1 MGCHRPNGGV
11 EMEPITEA
19 SAREFLRDAPVAHI
33 GVVVEGEPY
42 VTPMS
47 FVVDDDRILFRTK
60 PGRRLEGIKANPMV
74 SIETSRFDEETGDW
88 TSVIVKG
95 YAKVETDDVVI
106 QATLTGLYDK
116 YRQVLGTPLGRGGI
130 QPIASFPHVIAVE
143 FVEISG
149 MASSGPFSVRTRPGR
164 L

>member
-1 MGCHRPNGGV
+1 
-11 EMEPITEA
+11 MEPITEA
-19 SAREFLRDAPVAHI
+19 RAHEFLEEALVAHI

-47 FVVDDDRILFRTK
+47 FIIHEGRILFRTK
-60 PGRRLEGIKANPMV
+60 PGRRLEGIKTNQVV
-74 SIETSRFDEETGDW
+74 SIETSSFDETSGDW

-95 YAKVETDDVVI
+95 NATIEKDDVII

-116 YRQVLGTPLGRGGI
+116 YREILGTPLGRGGI
-130 QPIASFPHVIAVE
+130 QPIASFPNVVTVE
-143 FVEISG
+143 ILEISG
-149 MASSGPFSVRTRPGR
+149 MSSSGPFSMRTRPGR

>member
-1 MGCHRPNGGV
+1 
-11 EMEPITEA
+11 MEPITKA
-19 SAREFLRDAPVAHI
+19 RAREFLEEALVAHI

-47 FVVDDDRILFRTK
+47 FIIHEGRILFRTK
-60 PGRRLEGIKANPMV
+60 PGRRLEGIKTNPVV
-74 SIETSRFDEETGDW
+74 SIETSTFDETSGDW

-95 YAKVETDDVVI
+95 NATIEKDDVVI

-116 YRQVLGTPLGRGGI
+116 YREILGTPLGRGGI
-130 QPIASFPHVIAVE
+130 QPIASFPNVVTVE
-143 FVEISG
+143 VLEISG
-149 MASSGPFSVRTRPGR
+149 MSSSGPFSMRTRPGR